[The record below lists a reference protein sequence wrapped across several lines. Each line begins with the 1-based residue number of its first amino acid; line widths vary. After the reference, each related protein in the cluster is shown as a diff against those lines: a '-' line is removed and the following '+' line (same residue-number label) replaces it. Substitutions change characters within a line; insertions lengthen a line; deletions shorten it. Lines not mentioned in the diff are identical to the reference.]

1 MKKAILLFAIGF
13 SLATQ
18 LLAQTWST
26 AGNATTTANFIGTTN
41 LMPLNI
47 KINNRV
53 SGIIDP
59 SVLANTAFGY
69 TAFRSVT
76 SGSFN
81 AAFGANSLGLNTTGN
96 ANTAIGYSSLA
107 SNTTGYNNT
116 ATGYQALAANTTGN
130 GNTATGEWSL
140 FNNTIGGFN
149 TSIGYWSMYYNT
161 TGANNTSVGQLSM
174 YYNTSGVAN
183 VGVGDHAVFGNTTGI
198 QNVGI
203 GDAALYWNTT
213 GNNNTGI
220 GNSVLMALTSGSN
233 NTAIGCNASP
243 ASLIGP
249 TITNWNAIGY
259 NCGGTYSTSNSV
271 ELGNSSIATIRA
283 QVTGITAYSDA
294 RVKDNVKANVKG
306 LDFIN
311 RLRPVTYNLNIHREN
326 DIIYKNK
333 KQGDA
338 DFAGKY
344 DIEKLTQTGFI
355 AQEVEKAAIESGY
368 DFTGVEKPNTPD
380 GLYSVR
386 YTDFIMPIVKSV
398 QELSATN
405 EQLKKQNEELQTQI
419 DELRAIMHD
428 IQHSMTQC
436 CPNYQISKTSSVQT
450 TDASQEP
457 SLTQNFPNPF
467 TMNTLIRCTIPGNF
481 NSATIKVST
490 ITGSEVMTFPVHQ
503 TGTNEFTIQS
513 GTLSAGMYQYSLI
526 IDGKMIDT
534 KKMVLT
540 K

>member
-1 MKKAILLFAIGF
+1 MRKAILLFAIGF
-13 SLATQ
+13 SSPTQ

-26 AGNATTTANFIGTTN
+26 AGNATTTANFLGTTN
-41 LMPLNI
+41 AMRLNF
-47 KINNRV
+47 KVNNVV
-53 SGIIDP
+53 SGFIDTGN
-59 SVLANTAFGY
+59 VAFGDH
-69 TAFRSVT
+69 
-76 SGSFN
+76 
-81 AAFGANSLGLNTTGN
+81 
-96 ANTAIGYSSLA
+96 
-107 SNTTGYNNT
+107 
-116 ATGYQALAANTTGN
+116 ALAANTSGDGN
-130 GNTATGEWSL
+130 IAMGNLALSQ
-140 FNNTIGGFN
+140 NTIGCNN
-149 TSIGYWSMYYNT
+149 TALGSVALRFNT
-161 TGANNTSVGQLSM
+161 TGF
-174 YYNTSGVAN
+174 Y
-183 VGVGDHAVFGNTTGI
+183 
-198 QNVGI
+198 
-203 GDAALYWNTT
+203 
-213 GNNNTGI
+213 
-220 GNSVLMALTSGSN
+220 
-233 NTAIGCNASP
+233 NTAIGAIALNANTTGTDNAAIGEGALMYNIDGGSNI
-243 ASLIGP
+243 AIGSHALVGNRNGSSNIGIGSVSLDQNNGSDNTAIGLSSLYAL
-249 TITNWNAIGY
+249 TTGVKNTVLGNNTLFLTTTGSNNCGIGYNSGNAITNTAITNWVGLGY
-259 NCGGTYSTSNSV
+259 NTGTALSRSNTV
-271 ELGNSSIATIRA
+271 ELGNTSIVSIRA

-405 EQLKKQNEELQTQI
+405 EQLKKQNEDLQTQI
-419 DELRAIMHD
+419 DELRALIHDMH
-428 IQHSMTQC
+428 HAMTNC
-436 CPNYQISKTSSVQT
+436 CANYLKANTSSVQT
-450 TDASQEP
+450 TDGSQEP
-457 SLTQNFPNPF
+457 LLTQNFPNPF

-481 NSATIKVST
+481 NSAIIKVST
-490 ITGSEVMTFPVHQ
+490 TTGSEVMTFPVHQ
-503 TGTNEFTIQS
+503 TGTSEFTIQS
-513 GTLSAGMYQYSLI
+513 GALSPGMYQYSLI